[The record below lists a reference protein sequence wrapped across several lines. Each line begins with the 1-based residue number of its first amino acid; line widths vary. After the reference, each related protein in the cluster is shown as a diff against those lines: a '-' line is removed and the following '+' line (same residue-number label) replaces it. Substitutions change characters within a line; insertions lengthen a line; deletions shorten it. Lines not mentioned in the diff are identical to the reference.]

1 MKKIIVFLTVA
12 LLAMG
17 LTMSC
22 DPGLKVDVSDGQ
34 QTNRSLANVIAI
46 SCGDDFSLAL
56 QSTGYVL
63 GTGNNTTGQLGDG
76 TWTSKT
82 SWVTTIGDVKAISC
96 GAGHSLVLKTDGTV
110 WATGYNYYG
119 QLGNADQKYANQC
132 RWVQVYYAW

>member
-1 MKKIIVFLTVA
+1 
-12 LLAMG
+12 
-17 LTMSC
+17 
-22 DPGLKVDVSDGQ
+22 
-34 QTNRSLANVIAI
+34 
-46 SCGDDFSLAL
+46 
-56 QSTGYVL
+56 L